1 MLKNINFHRQPAY
14 LIASVINTTD
24 SEILRKLPLMEKS
37 NIFYQWSSND
47 DGKYSNI
54 SEMQQNN
61 SGYNPLIQ
69 HKTMIL
75 KSNSNK

>member
-14 LIASVINTTD
+14 LIAYVTNTTD
-24 SEILRKLPLMEKS
+24 SEILRKLPFMEKS

-54 SEMQQNN
+54 SEMQQKKQR
-61 SGYNPLIQ
+61 I
-69 HKTMIL
+69 
-75 KSNSNK
+75 